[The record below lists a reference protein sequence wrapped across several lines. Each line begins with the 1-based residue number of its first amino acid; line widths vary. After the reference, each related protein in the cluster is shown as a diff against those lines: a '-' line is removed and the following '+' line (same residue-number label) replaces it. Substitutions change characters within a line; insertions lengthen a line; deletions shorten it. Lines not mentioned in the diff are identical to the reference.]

1 MELWSPVSL
10 EKERDYFWHIGPLS
24 LWIRRDGDE
33 WLIASDRQEDVE
45 TADTV
50 AAEEE
55 KPEALGWSRFVLAG
69 ESSTVRL
76 LPVLPDR
83 AAVVGSETA
92 VKILPANKAL
102 FFVSVPVWVRV
113 TVVGTRKKQTTL
125 TELQAV
131 KLSNTWFGD
140 PMTGELGYS
149 LTTSARRSIEES
161 PPACHQAVCP
171 VTVKN
176 RAAEPLDFQKLCIHI
191 EHLRV
196 YTGPKRLWTNE
207 VSITF
212 TGPDQPTLLDFSDRQ
227 PDREEG
233 CVLLSDE
240 RTPVTK
246 SLLKKSVGILKYFTS
261 FE

>member
-10 EKERDYFWHIGPLS
+10 EKERDYYWRIGPLS

-33 WLIASDRQEDVE
+33 WLITSSLQ
-45 TADTV
+45 
-50 AAEEE
+50 EEE
-55 KPEALGWSRFVLAG
+55 APATAAACEKKPEELEWARFVLTG

-83 AAVVGSETA
+83 AVVVGSDTA
-92 VKILPANKAL
+92 VKILPGNQAL
-102 FFVSVPVWVRV
+102 FFVSVPLWVRV
-113 TVVGTRKKQTTL
+113 TVLGERKKQTVL

-149 LTTSARRSIEES
+149 LTTSARRSMEES
-161 PPACHQAVCP
+161 LPACHRAVCP
-171 VTVKN
+171 VMVKN
-176 RAAEPLDFQKLCIHI
+176 RAAEPLDFQKLCIHA

-196 YTGPKRLWTNE
+196 YAGPERLWTND

-212 TGPDQPTLLDFSDRQ
+212 TGPDQPTLLDFSDRP
-227 PDREEG
+227 PDREKE
-233 CVLLSDE
+233 CVLMSKE
-240 RTPVTK
+240 RTPVSR